1 MPQQSRKILDERL
14 LMALARET
22 SADAA
27 AQSVDVDKW
36 MVHQRLTAPDFRR
49 RLIELRANLV
59 MRSSAMLT
67 AAGAELV
74 KTLLALRK
82 EPAP

>member
-1 MPQQSRKILDERL
+1 MPQQSKKILGERL
-14 LMALARET
+14 LMSLARGT

-27 AQSVDVDKW
+27 AQSVGMNKRTVYR
-36 MVHQRLTAPDFRR
+36 RLTDPDFRR
-49 RLIELRANLV
+49 RLIELRADLV
-59 MRSSAMLT
+59 VRTSAMLT

-74 KTLLALRK
+74 KTLVALGK